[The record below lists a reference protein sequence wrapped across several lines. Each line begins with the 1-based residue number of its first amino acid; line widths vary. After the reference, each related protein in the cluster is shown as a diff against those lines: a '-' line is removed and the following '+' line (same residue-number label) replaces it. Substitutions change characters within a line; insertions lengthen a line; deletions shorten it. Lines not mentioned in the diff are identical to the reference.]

1 MSAVLEA
8 IAAHADAQ
16 PRAVAISGVGGSLSY
31 ADLADGIERTVSILE
46 AVNGTP
52 HPVAIWLDNGPA
64 WIAFDL
70 AAIQLGVPTI
80 PVPPFFS
87 KTQID
92 HMLHDAGASL
102 LISDRALG
110 GRTAE
115 KTFRLFGSLIH
126 VYRLQGDA
134 VPLPE
139 GTAKITY
146 TSGTTGLPKGVC
158 LSQQGIEQV
167 ALSVRDSIGDDYAG
181 IHLAVLPLSVLLE
194 NVAGLYATLLA
205 GGQYCALPQNRLGL
219 AKPFA
224 PDFQRLAYAVASNC
238 ATSLILVPE
247 LLDGLLKIAE
257 RDASAF
263 ETLKLVAVGGAK
275 VSASLLEKA
284 ERVGLPI
291 YQGYGLSEAGSVVAL
306 NTPRDNVAG
315 TVGRVLRYVDL
326 TLAEDGEILIRAPGF
341 LGYVGQP
348 FEGSVFP
355 TGDIGQLDSN
365 GRLIIAGRKSNVIV
379 NAYGRNIAPEW
390 VESELV
396 SQPEISQALVFGE
409 ARPALGALIVPGSA
423 TVTDGDLA
431 RAITLANAQL
441 PDYAM
446 VKHWT
451 KVGPFTLA
459 NGQATPMGKPR
470 RAVLLETYHRAIES
484 CYEWPGQTLSFF
496 DRLVRETA
504 EERQVLYSVPQIRD
518 GVQGRISLETYIAYL
533 TEAYHHVKCTVP
545 LMQAAI
551 ARLAPR
557 QRWMAE
563 AFEEYIEE
571 ERGHEEWIL
580 NDIRNAGGNAE
591 AVRYGEPRV
600 ATASMVD
607 FAYGYVN
614 YVNPAGLLG
623 MVFVLEGTSTA
634 LATRGAEAVK
644 RSLGLKDNCFSYLT
658 SHGALDIEH
667 IVYFQG
673 LVAKIEDAEDQ
684 EAIIEMAK
692 RVFLLFADVFASIP
706 HLSEVQHV
714 A

>member
-8 IAAHADAQ
+8 ITKHADVQ
-16 PRAVAISGVGGSLSY
+16 PHAVAISGTGGSLSY
-31 ADLADGIERTVSILE
+31 ADLADGIERTASILD
-46 AVNGTP
+46 ALTDGCRP
-52 HPVAIWLDNGPA
+52 AAIWLDNGPA
-64 WIAFDL
+64 WIALDL
-70 AAIQLGVPTI
+70 AAIKLGVPTI

-92 HMLHDAGASL
+92 HVLRDAGASF

-115 KTFRLFGSLIH
+115 QSFRLFGSQVH
-126 VYRLQGDA
+126 VYRLQNEA
-134 VPLPE
+134 VSLPD

-167 ALSVRDSIGDDYAG
+167 ALSVRDSVGDDYAG

-224 PDFQRLAYAVASNC
+224 PDFQRLAYAVAGNR

-247 LLDGLLKIAE
+247 LLDGLLRIAE

-263 ETLKLVAVGGAK
+263 ETLNLVAVGGAK

-284 ERVGLPI
+284 EQLGLPV

-306 NTPRDNVAG
+306 NTPQNNAAG
-315 TVGRVLRYVDL
+315 TVGRVLPHIDL
-326 TLAEDGEILIRAPGF
+326 TLSEDGEILIRAPGF
-341 LGYVGQP
+341 LGYVGQR
-348 FEGSVFP
+348 FEGGVFQ
-355 TGDIGQLDSN
+355 TGDIGQLDSD

-396 SQPEISQALVFGE
+396 SQPEIGQALVFGE
-409 ARPALGALIVPGSA
+409 ARPTLGALIVPGSA
-423 TVTDGDLA
+423 AVTDDDLA
-431 RAITLANAQL
+431 RAIALANAQL
-441 PDYAM
+441 PDYAAIR
-446 VKHWT
+446 HWT
-451 KVGPFTLA
+451 KVGPFTVA

-470 RAVLLETYHRAIES
+470 RAVLLETYRRAIEH
-484 CYEWPGQTLSFF
+484 CYERSGQTLSFF

-504 EERQVLYSVPQIRD
+504 KERQVLYSVEQIRD
-518 GVQGRISLETYIAYL
+518 GVQGHISLETYIAYL
-533 TEAYHHVKCTVP
+533 TEAYHHVKYTVP
-545 LMQAAI
+545 LMQTAI
-551 ARLAPR
+551 ARLSSR

-591 AVRYGEPRV
+591 AVRHGEPLA
-600 ATASMVD
+600 ATAAMVD

-644 RSLGLKDNCFSYLT
+644 HSLGLKDNCFSYLT

-667 IVYFQG
+667 IAYFQG

-706 HLSEVQHV
+706 HHSEVQHV